1 MLCRHA
7 AVLLCQP
14 DPLPSLV
21 SYQAYRLHRQAVEDL
36 VSANEEN
43 TPQYSEE
50 ELDQYRSHRKGRTLP
65 AGIKIALIKAWFYGA
80 VCYFVFWGLGLYVRA
95 QLDLMVAAGAVM
107 GMVTDLLI
115 NSLLRFMER
124 RKGESRAY
132 MMVTLRGTGG
142 LLLNLLYGEGLMFL
156 VVTMYA
162 AVNLCL
168 SMLGAGMLGVG
179 PLMFGVFATLADSA
193 LIRGKRMLGEM
204 IRDARRK

>member
-1 MLCRHA
+1 MKDNR
-7 AVLLCQP
+7 Q
-14 DPLPSLV
+14 D
-21 SYQAYRLHRQAVEDL
+21 AYRLHRQAVEDL
-36 VSANEEN
+36 VSANKEN

-50 ELDQYRSHRKGRTLP
+50 ELDKYRSRRKGRTLP
-65 AGIKIALIKAWFYGA
+65 AGLKVALIKAWFYGA

-124 RKGESRAY
+124 GKGESRAY

-168 SMLGAGMLGVG
+168 GMLGAGMLGVG

>member
-1 MLCRHA
+1 MKDNRR
-7 AVLLCQP
+7 
-14 DPLPSLV
+14 D
-21 SYQAYRLHRQAVEDL
+21 AYRLHRQAVEDL

-65 AGIKIALIKAWFYGA
+65 AGLKIALIKAWFYGA
-80 VCYFVFWGLGLYVRA
+80 VCYFVFWGRGLYVRA

-193 LIRGKRMLGEM
+193 LIRGKQMLCAM